1 MHRSNDHPIDRSI
14 AAGADFLQLDP
25 GQAPAG
31 GLADWLARRL
41 REAIGD
47 GRLPVGSRLP
57 ATRVLAADLRVS
69 RGVVTDAYRRLA
81 EEGRIAGLGRGGTV
95 VVDQF
100 APETVPPSPSPSPSP
115 PPAARSTAPGPTAA
129 RPEGTRPESTRP
141 EGTRPGP
148 AGPDPTQDT
157 APASLFDGEP
167 ATTVFDALR
176 TAPARINLAP
186 GVPDLAAFP
195 RAAWLRAERAVLR
208 DLAPPDFGYGD
219 PRGTPA
225 LRRAV
230 ADWLA
235 RNRGIR
241 ADPGEVL
248 VVAGAA
254 QALALVGEV
263 LRADGLDVVAVEDPG
278 SLGTRQHLGHRI
290 TATPPVPVD
299 TEGIRV
305 DALRAVGARAVLLT
319 PAHQFPT
326 GVVLGG
332 ARRRELLQ
340 WAADGGLVI
349 EDDYDAEHRYDRPPV
364 PALRGVLPEQVLY
377 LGSVSKLLAPAL
389 RTGWV
394 LAPARYRDALVDAKR
409 LSDLGNAAL
418 PQLVLAHLMES
429 GALERHLRLQRTRHR
444 RRRDAMTAAVA
455 AHLPG
460 AAVHGAAAG
469 LHLMLTFPGGLPC
482 TDTELAAAALAHGV
496 KVHPLSWHARLPHPP
511 GLVLGYA
518 AGTPGEIEEGIAV
531 LGRLLREAGPP
542 FPG

>member
-1 MHRSNDHPIDRSI
+1 MHRSNDHSIDRSRT
-14 AAGADFLQLDP
+14 AGADFLQLDP

-31 GLADWLARRL
+31 GLADWLVRRL
-41 REAIGD
+41 REAIDD

-69 RGVVTDAYRRLA
+69 RGVVTDAYRRLT
-81 EEGRIAGLGRGGTV
+81 EGGRIAGLGRAGTV

-100 APETVPPSPSPSPSP
+100 APETVPTP
-115 PPAARSTAPGPTAA
+115 PPTAARSTAARPTTDRSTAA
-129 RPEGTRPESTRP
+129 RPGSTRP
-141 EGTRPGP
+141 EPARREPAVTGP
-148 AGPDPTQDT
+148 
-157 APASLFDGEP
+157 APASPFDGAP
-167 ATTVFDALR
+167 ATTVFDSLR
-176 TAPARINLAP
+176 TAPARIDLTP

-208 DLAPPDFGYGD
+208 DLAAPDFGYGD

-241 ADPGEVL
+241 ADPGEIL

-299 TEGIRV
+299 AEGIRV

-394 LAPARYRDALVDAKR
+394 LAPTRYRDALVDAKR

-444 RRRDAMTAAVA
+444 RRRDATTAAVA

-469 LHLMLTFPGGLPC
+469 LHLMLTFPDGLPC
-482 TDTELAAAALAHGV
+482 TDTELAGAALAHGV

-542 FPG
+542 VPG

>member
-100 APETVPPSPSPSPSP
+100 APETVPPSPSPSP

-129 RPEGTRPESTRP
+129 RPESTRP

-208 DLAPPDFGYGD
+208 DLAAPDFGYGD

-469 LHLMLTFPGGLPC
+469 LHLMLTFPDGLPC

-542 FPG
+542 LPG

>member
-95 VVDQF
+95 VVDQL
-100 APETVPPSPSPSPSP
+100 APETVPPSPSPSP

-129 RPEGTRPESTRP
+129 RPEGTRPEGTRP

-167 ATTVFDALR
+167 APTVFDALR